1 MIMGKSTIGVYGMGV
16 MGQSL
21 ALNMMRHGYQVSV
34 FNIDYDVTETFLQTK
49 ISDEKVVA
57 CKELKEFVDSLEKP
71 RRVFLM
77 VTAGK
82 VTDLVIDQLKEYL
95 EEGDIII
102 DGGNSYFK
110 DTIRRF
116 RELRECGLHF
126 VGTGVSGGERGAL
139 EGPSMMPSG
148 DPEAY
153 QYVEQIFTDISAK
166 AKDGA
171 PCCAYIGGD
180 GSGHYVKM
188 VHNGIEY
195 ADIQIICEAYDLMR
209 HGAGLSVEEIQQ
221 VFERWNK
228 GRLKSYLIEITGKIL
243 KKKDDETGKYLVDVI
258 LDKAGQKGT
267 GKWTS
272 MEGLDI
278 GAAIPTIAESVFS
291 RYISAQKEERVRAS
305 QELGVDLS
313 VNIDD
318 KEKFID
324 DLEAAV
330 YAAKICCYAQG
341 FELLKKAAEEYEW
354 TLDFGQIAMIWREGC
369 IIRADFLEDI
379 KAAYDQDEV
388 SNLMLSS
395 KFKKE
400 LLDAQKAWR
409 RMVCY
414 IVNCGIYAPALTS
427 TLNYFD
433 GYRCARTSAN
443 LTQAQ
448 RDFFG
453 AHTYERVDKEGI
465 YHTIWEE

>member
-1 MIMGKSTIGVYGMGV
+1 MI
-16 MGQSL
+16 
-21 ALNMMRHGYQVSV
+21 
-34 FNIDYDVTETFLQTK
+34 E
-49 ISDEKVVA
+49 EKYSS
-57 CKELKEFVDSLEKP
+57 EE
-71 RRVFLM
+71 
-77 VTAGK
+77 
-82 VTDLVIDQLKEYL
+82 VTDIVIGQLKEYL

-116 RELRECGLHF
+116 KELRECGLHF
-126 VGTGVSGGERGAL
+126 IGTGVSGGEKGAL

-153 QYVEQIFTDISAK
+153 KYVKQIFTDISAK
-166 AKDGA
+166 AKDGT
-171 PCCAYIGGD
+171 PCCSYIGGD

-209 HGAGLSVEEIQQ
+209 NGAGFSIEEIQQ
-221 VFERWNK
+221 VFEKWNQ
-228 GRLKSYLIEITGKIL
+228 GRLKSYLIEITSKIL
-243 KKKDDETGKYLVDVI
+243 TRKDKETGEYLVDVI

-305 QELGVDLS
+305 RVLNVELSSEVK
-313 VNIDD
+313 D
-318 KEKFID
+318 KEAFVT

-341 FELLKKAAEEYEW
+341 FDLLKKAAQEYGW

-379 KAAYDQDEV
+379 KKAYDKEEV
-388 SNLMLSS
+388 QNLMLSE
-395 KFKKE
+395 KFRQD
-400 LLDAQKAWR
+400 LLDGQTSWR
-409 RMVCY
+409 KIVCY
-414 IVNCGIYAPALTS
+414 IIQSGIYAPALMS

-453 AHTYERVDKEGI
+453 AHTYERIDREGI
-465 YHTIWEE
+465 FHTIWEE

>member
-1 MIMGKSTIGVYGMGV
+1 MI
-16 MGQSL
+16 
-21 ALNMMRHGYQVSV
+21 
-34 FNIDYDVTETFLQTK
+34 E
-49 ISDEKVVA
+49 EKYSS
-57 CKELKEFVDSLEKP
+57 EE
-71 RRVFLM
+71 
-77 VTAGK
+77 
-82 VTDLVIDQLKEYL
+82 VTDIVIGQLKEYL

-116 RELRECGLHF
+116 KELRECGLHF
-126 VGTGVSGGERGAL
+126 IGTGVSGGEKGAL

-153 QYVEQIFTDISAK
+153 KYVKQIFTDISAK
-166 AKDGA
+166 AKDGT
-171 PCCAYIGGD
+171 PCCSYIGGD

-209 HGAGLSVEEIQQ
+209 NGAGFSIEEIQQ
-221 VFERWNK
+221 VFEKWNQ
-228 GRLKSYLIEITGKIL
+228 GRLKSYLIEITSKIL
-243 KKKDDETGKYLVDVI
+243 TRKDNETGEYLVDVI

-305 QELGVDLS
+305 RVLNVELSSEVK
-313 VNIDD
+313 D
-318 KEKFID
+318 KEAFVT

-341 FELLKKAAEEYEW
+341 FDLLKKAAQEYGW
-354 TLDFGQIAMIWREGC
+354 TLDFGQIAMVWREGC

-379 KAAYDQDEV
+379 KKAYDKEEV
-388 SNLMLSS
+388 QNLMLSE
-395 KFKKE
+395 KFRQD
-400 LLDAQKAWR
+400 LLDGQTSWR
-409 RMVCY
+409 KIVCY
-414 IVNCGIYAPALTS
+414 IIQSGIYAPALMS

-453 AHTYERVDKEGI
+453 AHTYERIDREGI
-465 YHTIWEE
+465 FHTIWEE

>member
-1 MIMGKSTIGVYGMGV
+1 
-16 MGQSL
+16 
-21 ALNMMRHGYQVSV
+21 
-34 FNIDYDVTETFLQTK
+34 
-49 ISDEKVVA
+49 
-57 CKELKEFVDSLEKP
+57 
-71 RRVFLM
+71 
-77 VTAGK
+77 
-82 VTDLVIDQLKEYL
+82 
-95 EEGDIII
+95 
-102 DGGNSYFK
+102 
-110 DTIRRF
+110 
-116 RELRECGLHF
+116 
-126 VGTGVSGGERGAL
+126 
-139 EGPSMMPSG
+139 MMPSG

>member
-1 MIMGKSTIGVYGMGV
+1 MGKSTIGVYGMGV

-49 ISDEKVVA
+49 ISDEKVAA

>member
-1 MIMGKSTIGVYGMGV
+1 MGKSTIGVYGMGV

-21 ALNMMRHGYQVSV
+21 ALNMMRHEYQVSV

-243 KKKDDETGKYLVDVI
+243 KKKDNETGKYLVDVI

>member
-1 MIMGKSTIGVYGMGV
+1 MI
-16 MGQSL
+16 
-21 ALNMMRHGYQVSV
+21 
-34 FNIDYDVTETFLQTK
+34 E
-49 ISDEKVVA
+49 EKYSS
-57 CKELKEFVDSLEKP
+57 EE
-71 RRVFLM
+71 
-77 VTAGK
+77 
-82 VTDLVIDQLKEYL
+82 VTDIVIGQLKEYL

-116 RELRECGLHF
+116 KELRECGLHF
-126 VGTGVSGGERGAL
+126 IGTGVSGGEKGAL

-153 QYVEQIFTDISAK
+153 KYVKQIFTDISAK
-166 AKDGA
+166 AKDGT
-171 PCCAYIGGD
+171 PCCSYIGGD

-209 HGAGLSVEEIQQ
+209 NGAGFSIEEIQQ
-221 VFERWNK
+221 VFEKWNQ
-228 GRLKSYLIEITGKIL
+228 GRLKSYLIEITSKIL
-243 KKKDDETGKYLVDVI
+243 TRKDNETGEYLVDVI

-305 QELGVDLS
+305 RVLNVELSSEVK
-313 VNIDD
+313 D
-318 KEKFID
+318 KEAFVT

-341 FELLKKAAEEYEW
+341 FDLLKKAAQEYGW

-379 KAAYDQDEV
+379 KKAYDKEEV
-388 SNLMLSS
+388 QNLMLSE
-395 KFKKE
+395 KFRQD
-400 LLDAQKAWR
+400 LLDGQTSWR
-409 RMVCY
+409 KIVCY
-414 IVNCGIYAPALTS
+414 IIQSGIYAPALMS

-453 AHTYERVDKEGI
+453 AHTYERIDREGI
-465 YHTIWEE
+465 FHTIWEE